1 MFNRENLDL
10 SEVREMKTYA
20 EMSEDEKREF
30 KEKKERELEDLKR
43 SLVEYGIPVKDM
55 EIEGSEGV
63 EIKIEEKEGKEGK
76 ELKLTIDQ
84 ICGEGITGL
93 GFYRKLWV
101 CLNQERTIDEN
112 GRFIVKDTVREYA
125 SDADTNVSFKSDFKG
140 VKFEKVG
147 EKQIKV
153 QINSDHPAIAM
164 AEFLGDKE
172 IQLQG
177 GYNNWGDSKPFKFN
191 KEGKWEVILD
201 WNGTEKECKIMI
213 RDIEY
218 KEGKKV
224 TKPMEVEWNGK
235 FGEGARQMMEIVLE
249 PEQGL
254 DE

>member
-1 MFNRENLDL
+1 MSNRENLDL
-10 SEVREMKTYA
+10 SEDREIKTYA
-20 EMSEDEKREF
+20 EMSDMEKAEF
-30 KEKKERELEDLKR
+30 KEKKEQELEDLKK

-76 ELKLTIDQ
+76 ELRLIIDQ
-84 ICGEGITGL
+84 VCGKGITGL

-101 CLNQERTIDEN
+101 CLNQERVTDEN
-112 GRFIVKDTVREYA
+112 GSSIVKDTVKEYD
-125 SDADTNVSFKSDFKG
+125 SDANTKVSSDSDFKG

-153 QINSDHPAIAM
+153 QIDSDHPAIAM

-201 WNGTEKECKIMI
+201 WNGTEEECKIMI

-218 KEGKKV
+218 REGKKV

-235 FGEGARQMMEIVLE
+235 FGKGARQIMEIVLE